1 MAIKIIEHKHERK
14 KTRYAVK
21 FLCKCGCVFGLMKK
35 IRKFQKNLIGL
46 NTHRLNRRFAQNAT
60 QKFHLVYLQFQE
72 KRFLWIEVPNG
83 YTN

>member
-1 MAIKIIEHKHERK
+1 MPLNSFVNVDA
-14 KTRYAVK
+14 Y
-21 FLCKCGCVFGLMKK
+21 FGLMKK